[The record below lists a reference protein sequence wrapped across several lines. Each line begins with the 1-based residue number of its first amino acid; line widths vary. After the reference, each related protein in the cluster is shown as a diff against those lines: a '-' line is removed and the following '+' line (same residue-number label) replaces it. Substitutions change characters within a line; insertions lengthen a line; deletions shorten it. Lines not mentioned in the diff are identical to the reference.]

1 MTYNTTKHLK
11 PDPKVLEDIE
21 RIKQKWKLEQSR
33 AKIQAEESK
42 KDKYK
47 LNEKEL
53 LQRNISLGYNKLP
66 NFT

>member
-1 MTYNTTKHLK
+1 MS
-11 PDPKVLEDIE
+11 V
-21 RIKQKWKLEQSR
+21 Q
-33 AKIQAEESK
+33 ESK

-66 NFT
+66 NFSDDKILFDFDSVKTKHLKVGYEFIDLEA